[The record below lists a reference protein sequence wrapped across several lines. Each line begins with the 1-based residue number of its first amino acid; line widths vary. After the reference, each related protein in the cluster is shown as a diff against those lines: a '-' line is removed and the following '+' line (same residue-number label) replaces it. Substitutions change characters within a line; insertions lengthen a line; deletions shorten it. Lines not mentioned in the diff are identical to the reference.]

1 MKSKYGKDRQEP
13 RKKSKEVLESSL
25 QGINI
30 LLFHRIQADP

>member
-25 QGINI
+25 QDI
-30 LLFHRIQADP
+30 LLFHRIEADP